1 MASIEII
8 DDTNIVLY
16 VNEGIP
22 DVNTITTTSVSTLT
36 NKTITFAD
44 NTLTGVQPLLVSA
57 TNIKTVNGATIL
69 GAGDIAVLSPNVANQ
84 AITNAKT
91 ITFNSQP
98 TMATTT
104 GAITIDWT
112 AAQNYKQA
120 TPTGAITY
128 TFTAP
133 PGICHLQLMIATGA
147 TPQVI
152 TFPATVKWQIF
163 TWTGVANKTAIINF
177 WFDGTNYWA
186 MGSNEV

>member
-8 DDTNIVLY
+8 DNSNMILY

-22 DVNTITTTSVSTLT
+22 DVNTVTINSVSTLT
-36 NKTITFAD
+36 NKTITFTD
-44 NTLTGVQPLLVSA
+44 NTLTGVQPSLTSGV
-57 TNIKTVNGATIL
+57 TIKTINSTSLL
-69 GAGDIAVLSPNVANQ
+69 GAGDIAVLSTNVANNP
-84 AITNAKT
+84 ITNIKT

-98 TMATTT
+98 TIATTT

-112 AAQNYKQA
+112 SAQNYKQT

-133 PGICHLQLMIATGA
+133 VGPCHLQLMIATGA

-163 TWTGVANKTAIINF
+163 TWTGTANKTAIINF